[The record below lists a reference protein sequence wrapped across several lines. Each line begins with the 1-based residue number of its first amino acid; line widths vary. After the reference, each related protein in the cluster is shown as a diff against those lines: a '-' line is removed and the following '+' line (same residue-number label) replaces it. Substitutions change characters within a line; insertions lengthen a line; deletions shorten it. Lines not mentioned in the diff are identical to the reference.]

1 VKAVSIAARL
11 SFAFF
16 LMVGFTTTVGVLGL
30 MRMQDLNETLE
41 VITNDRFEKLGMAR
55 RGLELIEENARL
67 SVLIFA
73 GSPENIDDL
82 LATQKKRSAEITKLY
97 DEFEARLNAA
107 DERDAF
113 ERVKSRRLTYTAARA
128 ELENLLVMNRPEATI
143 GFQHQVLPALLAYI
157 QAWDDLVKLE
167 GGRVKDSVRIAEDEY
182 ARARV
187 TTIIFVIIAGALG
200 ALVAL
205 FVTRRIA
212 RPLRAVARAAELLE
226 KKGATERLPV
236 RSRDEIG
243 TLTRA
248 FNLMSEAV
256 TFRQERLE
264 REMNIAQGIQTALLP
279 RSLEVPN
286 LEVAAS
292 MRPATEVGGDYYEV
306 LPVTDGCWFGI
317 GDVAGHGLESGL
329 LMLMIQSSVMTLV
342 RKDPDTTPRSV
353 ICSVNRAINENLR
366 ERLKTTSFATLMLM
380 RYRTDGSFVFAGAHE
395 EIIVWRAATK
405 KCEIIPTP
413 GTWVG
418 GVRSIES
425 TTVDSRLEL
434 AEGDVM
440 VLFTDGVIEAR
451 NRSGAVFDSVRLCQC
466 IEDAAEL
473 PVDRIRE
480 RLFAEVTKWEN
491 KIEDDATL
499 IVIRRNAGAA

>member
-1 VKAVSIAARL
+1 VSIAARL
-11 SFAFF
+11 SIAFF

-30 MRMQDLNETLE
+30 LRMQDLNDTLE
-41 VITNDRFEKLGMAR
+41 VITNDRFEKLLKAR

-67 SVLIFA
+67 SVLIFV
-73 GSPENIDDL
+73 GNPDNIDEL
-82 LATQKKRSAEITKLY
+82 LATQNKRSGEITRLY
-97 DEFEARLNAA
+97 DDFDAQINAE
-107 DERDAF
+107 DERESF
-113 ERVKSRRLTYTAARA
+113 ERVKSRRLAYTAARA
-128 ELENLLVMNRPEATI
+128 KLENLLVMNRPEATV
-143 GFQHQVLPALLAYI
+143 GFQHEVLPALLAYI
-157 QAWDDLVKLE
+157 QAWDELVKLE
-167 GGRVKDSVRIAEDEY
+167 GGRVKDSVRLAEDEY
-182 ARARV
+182 ARARI
-187 TTIIFVIIAGALG
+187 TTIIFVAIAGALG

-226 KKGATERLPV
+226 KHGSTDRLPV
-236 RSRDEIG
+236 QSRDEIG

-279 RSLEVPN
+279 RSLAVPR

-306 LPVTDGCWFGI
+306 LPVPDGCWFGI

-342 RKDPDTTPRSV
+342 RKDPDAPPRSV

-380 RYRTDGSFVFAGAHE
+380 RYRTDGTFVFAGAHE

-405 KCEIIPTP
+405 KCEIIATP

-418 GVRSIES
+418 GVRNIES

-451 NRSGAVFDSVRLCQC
+451 NRDGTVFDSARLCKC
-466 IEDAAEL
+466 IEQSAEL
-473 PVDRIRE
+473 PVERIRE
-480 RLFAEVTKWEN
+480 RLFAEVTAWEH
-491 KIEDDATL
+491 KIEDDATA
-499 IVIRRNAGAA
+499 IVIRRTAGAS